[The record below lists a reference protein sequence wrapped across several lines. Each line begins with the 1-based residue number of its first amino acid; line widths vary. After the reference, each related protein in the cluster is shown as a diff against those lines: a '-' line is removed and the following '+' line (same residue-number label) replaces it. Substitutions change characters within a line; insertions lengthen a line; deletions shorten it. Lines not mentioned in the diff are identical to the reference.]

1 MGHWRQ
7 NSLLLARETLA
18 CCFMKSSNCIG
29 MGTMAG
35 MYPWGRILSITAVFV
50 VLSFLR
56 SLLGSTES

>member
-1 MGHWRQ
+1 
-7 NSLLLARETLA
+7 
-18 CCFMKSSNCIG
+18 